1 MYMKENS
8 FYKQYGNLYLT
19 DKQIEILNKYNINY
33 KQFNNLNE
41 LIYHLEYYL
50 NNDNLPDLEVVSEEL
65 SELEYYNY
73 IKK

>member
-1 MYMKENS
+1 MKENN
-8 FYKQYGNLYLT
+8 FYKQCGNLYLT

-50 NNDNLPDLEVVSEEL
+50 NSDNLHDLEIVSEEL

-73 IKK
+73 TNK